1 MRDLT
6 DLYGKTVNVRGYAND
21 CVITSKSNAYIL
33 VTNVLVT
40 FRDITKKIDHIW
52 TNANYV
58 DSHAVNFDAKVTIY
72 QRRDGS
78 CSIVFFYIFF
88 LPISISF

>member
-6 DLYGKTVNVRGYAND
+6 DFYGKTVNVRGYAND
-21 CVITSKSNAYIL
+21 YVKTSKNNAYIL

-52 TNANYV
+52 TKIDHV
-58 DSHAVNFDAKVTIY
+58 DSHAVNFDAKVIIY
-72 QRRDGS
+72 QRSDGS
-78 CSIVFFYIFF
+78 CDYGFKNEINMLSY
-88 LPISISF
+88 

>member
-6 DLYGKTVNVRGYAND
+6 DFYGKTVNVRGYAND
-21 CVITSKSNAYIL
+21 CIRNTENNAYIL

-52 TNANYV
+52 TNAEHV

-78 CSIVFFYIFF
+78 CDYGFKNEINMFSY
-88 LPISISF
+88 